1 MPSESLPSDLLLG
14 GLVAE
19 SFEFEPGLLDEL
31 AAAINA
37 LLQFVLSGLDV
48 AKLLVSW
55 FRHWIPRGLKSGS

>member
-1 MPSESLPSDLLLG
+1 MLG
-14 GLVAE
+14 GVVSEA
-19 SFEFEPGLLDEL
+19 FELEPSLLDEL